1 MSLFTNLVIF
11 ILETF
16 TINFALAHGTIFVSS
31 DLSKVLLI
39 KESRRNTRPHIF
51 GQIKI

>member
-1 MSLFTNLVIF
+1 MSLFTNLVIE

-31 DLSKVLLI
+31 DLSI
-39 KESRRNTRPHIF
+39 SFNDIRN
-51 GQIKI
+51 

>member
-31 DLSKVLLI
+31 GLSITLLTE
-39 KESRRNTRPHIF
+39 ESRRNTRPRIF
-51 GQIKI
+51 GQMKI